1 MNNLKF
7 LVAPFIVVALLQ
19 QPSLSRAE
27 ICTAD
32 PTKSKGTIT
41 KCLDKASVDDV
52 ILLMPGEYRSTSLGG
67 LETYPLQMKPGVSLI
82 GYGANSTTLL
92 ATGSIAIVGS
102 SGGVK
107 IQGVTI
113 ETDQT
118 ALFLTEPSMTEGLE
132 VRDCRIIS
140 GWSVG
145 IGNGSNIKGN
155 TTSVVVDNCE
165 FIGRD
170 WLFNVSDAASLTI
183 LNSSFTGD
191 MTGEAALSGR
201 VGKLVLSSI
210 SIKGFP
216 DNFQFWADEVLMD
229 DVDILNTFYIA
240 PPSNILIRDS
250 RIGHYGGGPVDI
262 RAGSPGNAVKIVDT
276 MLYGGLR
283 ANTTDVILNNCYD
296 EALNPIT
303 VNP

>member
-1 MNNLKF
+1 MNIRKP
-7 LVAPFIVVALLQ
+7 VTASFIVVAMFLQ
-19 QPSLSRAE
+19 PTLSRAD

-41 KCLDKASVDDV
+41 KCLDKASSDDV
-52 ILLMPGEYRSTSLGG
+52 ILLMPGEYRNKSLGG
-67 LETYPLQMKPGVSLI
+67 LETFPLQMKPGVSLI
-82 GYGANSTTLL
+82 GYGANSTKLL
-92 ATGSIAIVGS
+92 ATGSMAIVGS
-102 SGGVK
+102 SDGVK

-118 ALFLTEPSMTEGLE
+118 ALYLTEPSTTEGLE

-145 IGNGSNIKGN
+145 VGNGSNIKGN

-183 LNSSFTGD
+183 SNSSFTGD
-191 MTGEAALSGR
+191 MSGEAALSGR

-240 PPSNILIRDS
+240 SPSDVLIRDS
-250 RIGHYGGGPVDI
+250 RIGHYDGGPVYV
-262 RAGSPGNAVKIVDT
+262 RAGTPDNEVKIVDT
-276 MLYGGLR
+276 MLYGGLD
-283 ANTTDVILNNCYD
+283 AKTTYVILNNCYD
-296 EALNPIT
+296 ENLNPIT
-303 VNP
+303 VGP